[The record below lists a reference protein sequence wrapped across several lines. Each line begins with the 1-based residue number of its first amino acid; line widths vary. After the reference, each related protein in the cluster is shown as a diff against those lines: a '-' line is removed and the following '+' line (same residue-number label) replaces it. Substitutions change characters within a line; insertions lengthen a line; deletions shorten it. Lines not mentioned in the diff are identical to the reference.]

1 MKVQIT
7 FAIAFILS
15 LVFSTSCVDDNI
27 ISNSD
32 ENIKNVVDLKFSFKF
47 EDSNSTRAISDGT
60 TVDKM
65 FYAIISEDGKLI
77 NKSSRMLHKNELETQ
92 VLSMNISLA
101 SGVKYRAIFW
111 VQNSECNAYT
121 FNDDMSVDVNYNG
134 ANNDEKRDAFYGAS
148 ELFSIS
154 DAVVGVVLKRP
165 FAQLNAGTFPFD
177 WEYAKKYCD
186 FNVTKSAT
194 RIRNLPNKIS
204 LLDGTVSGN
213 EDAEFFAYNI
223 PQESLMTDVDSDGID
238 EKYTYLS
245 MSYVLASDEPTTHS
259 VDFYFMDENNRSVMF
274 ANSGTNVVKLQR
286 NYHTDY
292 VGQVLTDAGNLNFR
306 EYIAATSVY
315 HNITEDSTLSD
326 ITYDM
331 SGHGG
336 LQFASE
342 NGQTMT
348 LDNIYITGD
357 IWTIEL
363 GEYRGSSYVNY
374 NNVLNNVV
382 FKDLYT
388 TSIIECHEW
397 YFSPACIAYGNTV
410 LNNCSMTGATSSNK
424 KITDKH
430 GIEHDIIPVDLG
442 VRNESDA
449 IINGG
454 EFENL
459 FAWTHAVVDIYG
471 ATIGTLYCGT
481 CDSTKHSWMTIHSG
495 TKIDR
500 IINCEP
506 RCPYG
511 GKEYSTTMTI
521 KSGAIVGSIQLVSTD
536 VEFLI
541 IEEGAQVGK
550 ITCEGIE
557 YTYEELRS
565 AMGL

>member
-32 ENIKNVVDLKFSFKF
+32 ENIKNVVDLKFSFTF

-77 NKSSRMLHKNELETQ
+77 NKSSRMLHENELETQ

-177 WEYAKKYCD
+177 WEYAKNYCH

-238 EKYTYLS
+238 EQYTYLS

-259 VDFYFMDENNRSVMF
+259 VDFYFMDANNRSVMF

-306 EYIAATSVY
+306 EYISATSVY
-315 HNITEDSTLSD
+315 HNITEDTTLSN

-331 SGHGG
+331 SGHGA

-397 YFSPACIAYGNTV
+397 YFSPACIAYGKTI
-410 LNNCSMTGATSSNK
+410 LNNCSMTGATSYNK

-430 GIEHDIIPVDLG
+430 GIEHDIIPVDIG

-481 CDSTKHSWMTIHSG
+481 CDSTIHSWMTIHSG

-511 GKEYSTTMTI
+511 EKEYSTTMTI
-521 KSGAIVGSIQLVSTD
+521 KSGAIIGSIQLVSTD

>member
-32 ENIKNVVDLKFSFKF
+32 ENIKNVVDLKFSFTF

-292 VGQVLTDAGNLNFR
+292 VGQVLTDAGNLNYR
-306 EYIAATSVY
+306 EYISATSVY
-315 HNITEDSTLSD
+315 HNITEDTTLSD

-331 SGHGG
+331 SGHGA

-397 YFSPACIAYGNTV
+397 YFSPACIAYGNTI
-410 LNNCSMTGATSSNK
+410 LNNCTMTGATSSNK

-521 KSGAIVGSIQLVSTD
+521 KSGAIIGSIQLVSTD

>member
-1 MKVQIT
+1 
-7 FAIAFILS
+7 
-15 LVFSTSCVDDNI
+15 
-27 ISNSD
+27 
-32 ENIKNVVDLKFSFKF
+32 
-47 EDSNSTRAISDGT
+47 
-60 TVDKM
+60 
-65 FYAIISEDGKLI
+65 
-77 NKSSRMLHKNELETQ
+77 
-92 VLSMNISLA
+92 
-101 SGVKYRAIFW
+101 
-111 VQNSECNAYT
+111 
-121 FNDDMSVDVNYNG
+121 
-134 ANNDEKRDAFYGAS
+134 
-148 ELFSIS
+148 
-154 DAVVGVVLKRP
+154 
-165 FAQLNAGTFPFD
+165 
-177 WEYAKKYCD
+177 
-186 FNVTKSAT
+186 
-194 RIRNLPNKIS
+194 
-204 LLDGTVSGN
+204 
-213 EDAEFFAYNI
+213 
-223 PQESLMTDVDSDGID
+223 MTDVDSDGID

-274 ANSGTNVVKLQR
+274 ANSGTNMVKLQR

-306 EYIAATSVY
+306 EYISATSVY
-315 HNITEDSTLSD
+315 HNITEDTTLSD

-331 SGHGG
+331 SGHGA

-374 NNVLNNVV
+374 NNVLKNVV

-449 IINGG
+449 IIIGG

-495 TKIDR
+495 TKIDS
-500 IINCEP
+500 IICCEP

-511 GKEYSTTMTI
+511 RLEYSTTMTI
-521 KSGAIVGSIQLVSTD
+521 KSGAKVGSLQLVSTD

-541 IEEGAQVGK
+541 IEDGASVGK
-550 ITCEGIE
+550 IICEGVE